1 MNAGMK
7 QPLVSICCIT
17 YNHSEYIRQCLDG
30 FLMQR
35 TSFSYEIIINDDCST
50 DGTTDIIRE
59 YEERYPTQIVP
70 IYHVENEYSK
80 GVRGM
85 FATYCFPK
93 AKGKY
98 IAMCEGDDYWID
110 PLKLQKQV
118 DFMEANPEVDLVWT
132 RAKCYGQSKNAYLY
146 ELGEKAL
153 SFDDLLQKNTI
164 PTLTV
169 AFRKS
174 AIDGFQA
181 VLEGKTWRMGDYPLW
196 LYISLG
202 GRIHFLDEV
211 TSVYRY
217 LDESASHSKSYE
229 SAKKFRE
236 SAYEIRKYFSKYSK
250 KANISQILLSEYN
263 HICFCLAFQYKEHS
277 DVVTFYKEL
286 NPQSLTM
293 KDRLKYMIS
302 RIALVF

>member
-1 MNAGMK
+1 MK
-7 QPLVSICCIT
+7 RTDSVLVSICT
-17 YNHSEYIRQCLDG
+17 LVYNHASYLKACFDG
-30 FLMQR
+30 FLMQK
-35 TSFSYEIIINDDCST
+35 TDFAFEVLVHDDAST
-50 DGTTDIIRE
+50 DGSAEIIRE
-59 YEERYPTQIVP
+59 YADKYPQIFKP
-70 IYHVENEYSK
+70 IYQKENQYSK
-80 GVRGM
+80 GIKVNNVYQYPR
-85 FATYCFPK
+85 AV
-93 AKGKY
+93 GKY
-98 IAMCEGDDYWID
+98 IAICEGDDYWID

-196 LYISLG
+196 LYISLS
-202 GRIHFLDEV
+202 GRIHFFDEV

-250 KANISQILLSEYN
+250 KENISQILLNEYN

-277 DVVTFYKEL
+277 DVVTFYKKL

-293 KDRLKYMIS
+293 KDRLKYIIG